1 MKKTL
6 IILTLAIIAI
16 SCKNPSI
23 TENNYE
29 NQVQGK
35 FDAFLKLKVSK
46 EYDAINDIQKK
57 EFFEKYDNE
66 LSSLIDTNKVFVN
79 WQAQIEDIKTNDYG
93 KSTEVSCKL
102 SYKPEEYRE
111 VSFYCSYVVENS
123 KLKTD
128 SLYNKIKKI
137 GDFST
142 VYFDGFIV
150 KNLDNKVVYVN
161 DDESLKL
168 SYPNFKFNLL
178 NITEKKRENTLSK
191 NLNNAVNINFKVF
204 ELLKQKVN
212 KTITEK
218 EWKRKTE
225 DLGLEKMEKS
235 LNPEE
240 KKYSNLIKQYLVS
253 DFMYH

>member
-1 MKKTL
+1 M
-6 IILTLAIIAI
+6 TLAMIAF
-16 SCKNPSI
+16 SCKNPS
-23 TENNYE
+23 TEENNYE
-29 NQVQGK
+29 NQVQGE
-35 FDAFLKLKVSK
+35 FDAFLKLKVSN
-46 EYDAINDIQKK
+46 EYVAINDIQKK

-66 LSSLIDTNKVFVN
+66 LTSFIDTNKVFVN
-79 WQAQIEDIKTNDYG
+79 WKAQIEDIKTNDYG
-93 KSTEVSCKL
+93 NSTEVSCKL

-137 GDFST
+137 RDFST

-150 KNLDNKVVYVN
+150 KNLNNKVVYVN
-161 DDESLKL
+161 DDDESLKL

-178 NITEKKRENTLSK
+178 NISEKKRKNALSK

-240 KKYSNLIKQYLVS
+240 KQYSNLIKQYLVS
-253 DFMYH
+253 NFMFKK